1 LSKIVRDLTPK
12 EWQAPELPERYL
24 FDLRSECNLACPMCL
39 LHGAPDSPEKEA
51 VIGKMSVERA
61 RMILDEVM
69 AVKPLIQPSMW
80 GEPLL
85 AKDIK
90 AHLKQMKDRG
100 IAVAFNTNGL
110 TLREELA
117 RFLIGIKLDSVFF
130 SLDAMTP
137 ETLKKVRGID
147 KLDKIK
153 NNLAMLLRV
162 RDEVKSI
169 YPRIGVSMT
178 VQKDNEHE
186 LDSFVKHWV
195 GIVDVVRIGRVFADG
210 KLEGLDEPK
219 ERVPCKMIYET
230 MAIHYNGDV
239 SICCLDS
246 HAQMIM
252 GNVFRDG
259 GVKAVWN
266 GEKFRD
272 ARHFHETGQ
281 YDKIPFCKNCNAW
294 SGHLYVEETDEI
306 NGQKVLIRRSH
317 EYAYYNRID
326 RLASWHE
333 HIRGH
338 AKLDQEKIR
347 ELADSAF
354 VAD

>member
-1 LSKIVRDLTPK
+1 MMRDLVPR
-12 EWQAPELPERYL
+12 EWKAPELPERYL

-51 VIGKMSVERA
+51 MIGKMSVERA
-61 RMILDEVM
+61 RQLLDEIM
-69 AVKPLIQPSMW
+69 TVKPLIQPSMW

-85 AKDIK
+85 AKDLK
-90 AHLKQMKDRG
+90 VHLKQMKDRG

-110 TLREELA
+110 TLREDLA
-117 RFLIGIKLDSVFF
+117 RFLVGIKLDSVFF
-130 SLDAMTP
+130 SVDATTP

-147 KLDKIK
+147 RLDKIK
-153 NNLAMLLRV
+153 NNIAMLLRV
-162 RDEVKSI
+162 RGEMGSV

-186 LDSFVKHWV
+186 QDAFVKYWV
-195 GIVDVVRIGRVFADG
+195 GIVDVVRLGRVYADG
-210 KLEGLDEPK
+210 KLDGVDVPK
-219 ERVPCKMIYET
+219 KRVPCKMIYET

-246 HAQMIM
+246 HAKMIM
-252 GNVFRDG
+252 GNVFHDG

-266 GEKFRD
+266 GEKFRW
-272 ARHFHETGQ
+272 ARRLHETGQ
-281 YDKIPFCKNCNAW
+281 YDEIPFCKNCNAW

-306 NGQKVLIRRSH
+306 GGQKVLIRRSY
-317 EYAYYNRID
+317 EYTYYNRID

-338 AKLDQEKIR
+338 AKLDTESVR
-347 ELADSAF
+347 ALEAAP
-354 VAD
+354 